1 LARLSN
7 GEFVINNSTRRFFGS
22 SFFHGLQ
29 AFARSGGKGRL
40 PGFATGGLAGALGG
54 GFEPVVQA
62 AGMGGAPV
70 HIHLPGGD
78 TMRLRE
84 GDDTVSTV
92 KTMINREAR
101 KRGRRIR

>member
-1 LARLSN
+1 MLSR
-7 GEFVINNSTRRFFGS
+7 GEFVVNAATRKFFGS
-22 SFFHGLQ
+22 GFFYQLQ
-29 AFARSGGKGRL
+29 ALARKGGRAKL
-40 PGFATGGLAGALGG
+40 PGFATGGVVGSLNS
-54 GFEPVVQA
+54 FEPVVQA

-84 GDDTVSTV
+84 GDDTASAV
-92 KTMINREAR
+92 KNMINREAR